1 VGGLAARYPAAAYI
15 QMELKV
21 FSRLHLQEAAK
32 LDREERSEVSA
43 L

>member
-21 FSRLHLQEAAK
+21 FSRLYLQEAAK
-32 LDREERSEVSA
+32 LDRDRREE
-43 L
+43 